1 MVSRVGTY
9 ALIMLVLTLLFD
21 LTFIKQILS
30 ETGVK
35 VKVSLVLL
43 LYQFLRLICFYD
55 RRNKDVVS
63 LPMKIPADVVHVLAH
78 EFLGS
83 S

>member
-1 MVSRVGTY
+1 MLSRVGTY
-9 ALIMLVLTLLFD
+9 ALVMLVSTLLFD
-21 LTFIKQILS
+21 LTFIKKILS

-35 VKVSLVLL
+35 VTFEFGLTIL
-43 LYQFLRLICFYD
+43 QFLRLICFYD
-55 RRNKDVVS
+55 QRNKDVVS

-78 EFLGS
+78 KFLGS